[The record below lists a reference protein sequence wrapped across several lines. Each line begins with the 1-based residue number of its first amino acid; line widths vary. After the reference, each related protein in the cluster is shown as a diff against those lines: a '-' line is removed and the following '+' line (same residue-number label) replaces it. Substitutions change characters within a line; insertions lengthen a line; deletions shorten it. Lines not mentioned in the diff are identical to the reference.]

1 VTAVLAPE
9 WRSVQC
15 GQRRRQ
21 GEERE
26 GEREREEDEE
36 ELGLVQQGFSEKT
49 DCGNGRRP
57 RAKSSAF

>member
-36 ELGLVQQGFSEKT
+36 ELGLVQRGVF
-49 DCGNGRRP
+49 
-57 RAKSSAF
+57 